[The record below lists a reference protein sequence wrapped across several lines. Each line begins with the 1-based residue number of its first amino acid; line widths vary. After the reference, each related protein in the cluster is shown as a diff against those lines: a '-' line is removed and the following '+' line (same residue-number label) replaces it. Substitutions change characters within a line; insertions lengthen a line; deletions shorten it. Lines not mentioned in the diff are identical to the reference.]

1 MVRSAERG
9 SGETMKRIRL
19 VIAAAIAASAGAAL
33 VAKAAN
39 ENRAPV
45 AVTADAL
52 SWQDFSPQRPG
63 VKIAQVSGDR
73 LNGAWKGFV
82 KYPPG
87 SKAGLHTHGADLEIV
102 VISGSFRFGESSD
115 REKVYGP
122 GSYIFIPAGMAHTN
136 STTEDTTMFEAQPAK
151 FDAKPVA
158 APAK

>member
-1 MVRSAERG
+1 
-9 SGETMKRIRL
+9 MKRLRI
-19 VIAAAIAASAGAAL
+19 VFAVVIAASAGAAL

-39 ENRAPV
+39 QGSAAV

-52 SWQDFSPQRPG
+52 TWQDFSPQRPG

-87 SKAGLHTHGADLEIV
+87 TKAGPHTHGADLEIV
-102 VISGSFRFGESSD
+102 VISGSFRFGESQD

-122 GSYIFIPAGMAHTN
+122 GSYIFIPAGMVHTN
-136 STTEDTTMFEAQPAK
+136 GTTEDAMLFEAQPAR
-151 FDAKPVA
+151 FDTKPVA
-158 APAK
+158 TPAK